1 MSRPLRIAVENG
13 WYHVLNRGIDGRQLF
28 PDDRANEHFLELLKS
43 MPARFN
49 LRLHAFVLMGNHYH
63 LQIETL
69 KPDLSRA
76 IQWLNLS
83 FSGWYNRFL
92 QFGHFGQAKAGEIRK
107 FSLVEIFCW
116 PREVGACNDFR
127 KWSHYTFRAVS

>member
-1 MSRPLRIAVENG
+1 MKWLGFNG
-13 WYHVLNRGIDGRQLF
+13 CWRVLTATAASAGC
-28 PDDRANEHFLELLKS
+28 RANHLSCNRRANSTGVFSARMLVSQQKPWKNEVIAELRRSSSSTMNTSLPCGALKRS
-43 MPARFN
+43 
-49 LRLHAFVLMGNHYH
+49 
-63 LQIETL
+63 
-69 KPDLSRA
+69 
-76 IQWLNLS
+76 
-83 FSGWYNRFL
+83 L